1 MSYILEALKKA
12 QAERQLGATP
22 DVHAPT
28 IDAYAVRQAQ
38 RPAWLPAALGGAL
51 AVAALGLT
59 LWWRQGTPAVTQPQ
73 AGLPAPA
80 TAGQA
85 LAAGSAPVA
94 GQPGAAPSMAGSVP
108 SSADPLAATQ
118 AQAARPP
125 EAPAQ
130 FAPPSAA
137 LAPATQV
144 TQVTQAQ
151 SGQSPA
157 GQAAALAPAG
167 QAQAGRTAAAQVATA
182 QPPADRAPA
191 APPSVHPLA
200 VAQAQAPAAQPS
212 SVRPPAVPPS
222 AARQPAAPLSAPATA
237 ATAPS
242 TPIPA
247 NTVAAHQGAAPVK
260 PAAAPEPQDE
270 FIPAARDLPEPIQ
283 RILPTVAMSGYMY
296 SKNPAD
302 RLVLIDKALRREGD
316 EVAPGLILERL
327 QPKGAVFTF
336 RGYRYRVPY

>member
-59 LWWRQGTPAVTQPQ
+59 LWWRQGTPAVAQPQ
-73 AGLPAPA
+73 AGLPVPA
-80 TAGQA
+80 TVGQA
-85 LAAGSAPVA
+85 LPAGPAPAA
-94 GQPGAAPSMAGSVP
+94 GQPGTAPSMGGSVP
-108 SSADPLAATQ
+108 SSAAPLAATL
-118 AQAARPP
+118 AQAAPQP
-125 EAPAQ
+125 EAPVQ

-137 LAPATQV
+137 PAPA
-144 TQVTQAQ
+144 AR
-151 SGQSPA
+151 
-157 GQAAALAPAG
+157 APA
-167 QAQAGRTAAAQVATA
+167 V
-182 QPPADRAPA
+182 PAPA
-191 APPSVHPLA
+191 APPSAHQMT
-200 VAQAQAPAAQPS
+200 VAQAQPS
-212 SVRPPAVPPS
+212 SARSPAVPPT
-222 AARQPAAPLSAPATA
+222 AARQAATPLPVPAAVASASAT
-237 ATAPS
+237 PVS
-242 TPIPA
+242 A
-247 NTVAAHQGAAPVK
+247 NTVAAQQGAAAVK

-316 EVAPGLILERL
+316 EVAPGLVLERL